1 MGYTT
6 DFEGTLTFA
15 HEATA
20 PQLAAL
26 NRMFGEDCREHPE
39 WAQENDDYGLSLNYV
54 SLKLADDFSGI
65 QWSGMKK
72 TYRMDLLVNVVTNEM
87 RKTWPDF
94 TLAGELMA
102 QGEDIED
109 RWRLYI
115 DAAGM
120 AQREDLALVG
130 KLVTCPL
137 CEGRFVLGEDSDA

>member
-1 MGYTT
+1 MGYST

-26 NRMFGEDCREHPE
+26 NAMFGKDFRDHPE
-39 WAQENDDYGLSLNYV
+39 WTPERDEYGHYDPDIK
-54 SLKLADDFSGI
+54 LKLADDFSGI
-65 QWSGMKK
+65 QWNGWEKA
-72 TYRMDLLVNVVTNEM
+72 YRLDLSVNVVTNEM

-115 DAAGM
+115 DENGM
-120 AQREDLALVG
+120 AQREELALVG

-137 CEGRFVLGEDSDA
+137 CEGRFVLGEDT

>member
-1 MGYTT
+1 MGYST

-26 NRMFGEDCREHPE
+26 NAMFEEDCRDHPE
-39 WAQENDDYGLSLNYV
+39 WQQETGKYGQSLYYIA
-54 SLKLADDFSGI
+54 LKLADDFSGI
-65 QWSGMKK
+65 QWNGWEK
-72 TYRMDLLVNVVTNEM
+72 TGDMDLLVNVVTNEM

-94 TLAGELMA
+94 TLTGELMA

-115 DAAGM
+115 DESGM
-120 AQREDLALVG
+120 AQREELALVG

-137 CEGRFVLGEDSDA
+137 CEGRFLLGEDT